1 MPATLDPAT
10 ALVLIDLQHGI
21 TGMPTA
27 HPSEEIV
34 ARCAQL
40 AEAFRA
46 NAKLVAA
53 TRVAFARDGGDVI
66 KTRTAESRTGAT
78 PVPDY
83 GQLRTELG
91 LSDRDILITKHG
103 WSAFYGTELDLELR
117 RRKITG
123 IVLGGISTSI
133 GVESTAR
140 AANERG
146 YELTIVTD
154 AVTDPDEGAH
164 LNSLRAVFP
173 RIAELATTEEV
184 LTALARTL

>member
-21 TGMPTA
+21 TDMPTA

-40 AEAFRA
+40 AQAFRA

-66 KTRTAESRTGAT
+66 KTRTAESPTDAT

-123 IVLGGISTSI
+123 IVLGGIRKGTS
-133 GVESTAR
+133 A
-140 AANERG
+140 
-146 YELTIVTD
+146 
-154 AVTDPDEGAH
+154 
-164 LNSLRAVFP
+164 
-173 RIAELATTEEV
+173 
-184 LTALARTL
+184 

>member
-53 TRVAFARDGGDVI
+53 TRVAFAPDGGDVI
-66 KTRTAESRTGAT
+66 RTRTAESPTGAT
-78 PVPDY
+78 PVSDY
-83 GQLRTELG
+83 GQLRNELG

-117 RRKITG
+117 RRKISG
-123 IVLGGISTSI
+123 VVLAGNSTHSGG
-133 GVESTAR
+133 E
-140 AANERG
+140 N
-146 YELTIVTD
+146 
-154 AVTDPDEGAH
+154 
-164 LNSLRAVFP
+164 
-173 RIAELATTEEV
+173 
-184 LTALARTL
+184 